1 MPRTNL
7 VPSPCAE
14 ILLTPYGEVAFPK
27 FGELFQAFSSSSS
40 PLRHLA
46 RDPEEAAAAIVLENR
61 SQKAVTGLRY
71 RWGMTDESG
80 KQSTSNASSDSYM
93 VDVYRAVAEPGSRH
107 LISPAG
113 SVDAALIDHVR
124 AGGGLIAAGGSKRTL
139 SRIVELTFEIEF
151 VLFED
156 GEIAGPDPD
165 RYALQLQCRKPAAE
179 FIAKQIRAA
188 IDENR
193 DVTPVLSAIAEI
205 PSFGRLGHAH
215 GDPLVHWTRH
225 YAREY
230 LRAMQ
235 RQGSGVNWR
244 EAKLRHL
251 ESRPTLPKF
260 YRREQ

>member
-61 SQKAVTGLRY
+61 SQQAVTGLRY

-124 AGGGLIAAGGSKRTL
+124 AGGGLISAGGSKPAL
-139 SRIVELTFEIEF
+139 SRVVELTFEIEF

-165 RYALQLQCRKPAAE
+165 RGRKAGEFAVRRVRRRRDDDAACSFSPTTPSIHCYTYESPPPLTAPRPRSASLSYRGPIQCQCPRMRFRFCACCSSPTRRCPSADRRIRMVSKP
-179 FIAKQIRAA
+179 
-188 IDENR
+188 
-193 DVTPVLSAIAEI
+193 
-205 PSFGRLGHAH
+205 
-215 GDPLVHWTRH
+215 
-225 YAREY
+225 
-230 LRAMQ
+230 
-235 RQGSGVNWR
+235 
-244 EAKLRHL
+244 
-251 ESRPTLPKF
+251 
-260 YRREQ
+260 